1 MRPGACGLSTNLRA
15 LMHGVSADGIVYMDD
30 ALTYRQW
37 HNPLARDHLTLREV
51 HDGMS
56 RVGAGQQEIPL
67 MIQLVENPK
76 YRIPGFTLFHGA
88 VDLEQHDCIHIVLGR
103 GLLEMDEAFTIGFTM
118 GSTKKVTTTEE
129 QLFSLIAQYLYP
141 KVYQL
146 GEQEIEVFKDAVR
159 LGYISGCT
167 PLDEVDFRKYFS
179 HPLWKVREDI
189 GLEVSLLRAYYEIEK
204 KRYPDSPASRRLLDK

>member
-1 MRPGACGLSTNLRA
+1 MGGTDN
-15 LMHGVSADGIVYMDD
+15 DDIVYMET
-30 ALTYRQW
+30 ALSYKQW
-37 HNPLARDHLTLREV
+37 HNPLARDRLILKEV
-51 HDGMS
+51 RDSMS

-129 QLFSLIAQYLYP
+129 QLFSMIAKYLYP
-141 KVYQL
+141 KVYQF
-146 GEQEIEVFKDAVR
+146 GEQEIAVFKDAVR
-159 LGYISGCT
+159 LGYISGCAA
-167 PLDEVDFRKYFS
+167 LDEVDFKDYLNL
-179 HPLWKVREDI
+179 PLYKVREKI
-189 GLEVSLLRAYYEIEK
+189 GLEVNLLRAYYEIEK
-204 KRYPDSPASRRLLDK
+204 KRYPDSSASRRLLDS

>member
-1 MRPGACGLSTNLRA
+1 MDNGLS
-15 LMHGVSADGIVYMDD
+15 YK
-30 ALTYRQW
+30 QW
-37 HNPLARDHLTLREV
+37 HNPLARDRLTLKEV
-51 HDGMS
+51 HDGMA

-67 MIQLVENPK
+67 MVQLVENPK

-88 VDLEQHDCIHIVLGR
+88 VDLEQHDYIHIVLGR

-129 QLFSLIAQYLYP
+129 QLFSLIAKYLYP
-141 KVYQL
+141 KVYQF

-159 LGYISGCT
+159 LGYISDCAA
-167 PLDEVDFRKYFS
+167 LDEVDFKKYLDVS
-179 HPLWKVREDI
+179 IRALREKI

-204 KRYPDSPASRRLLDK
+204 KRYPDSPASQRLLNT

>member
-1 MRPGACGLSTNLRA
+1 MN
-15 LMHGVSADGIVYMDD
+15 D
-30 ALTYRQW
+30 ALSYKQW
-37 HNPLARDHLTLREV
+37 HNPLARDQLTLQEAR
-51 HDGMS
+51 DSMS

-67 MIQLVENPK
+67 MIQLVENPR
-76 YRIPGFTLFHGA
+76 YRIPGFTIFHGA

-141 KVYQL
+141 KIYQF
-146 GEQEIEVFKDAVR
+146 GEHEIAVFKDAVR

-167 PLDEVDFRKYFS
+167 ALDKVDFREYLS
-179 HPLWKVREDI
+179 LPLYKVREAV
-189 GLEVSLLRAYYEIEK
+189 GLEVNLLRAYYEIEK
-204 KRYPDSPASRRLLDK
+204 KRYPDSPASRRLLDA